1 MKILCIGLDF
11 LMLRAYQWKAVELA
25 KLSTEFLAVVPARW
39 RVLWSSELIEPEPG
53 PLDDLPHHKV
63 DLLVRINKHFAL
75 FPPRFLRRVLNAFQ
89 PDVCDLDNEPFNLS
103 SAQVISATRRFSPH
117 TRVFLHASQNLVKR
131 YPPPF
136 NATEQYAFRHC
147 TGVFARNPEAADVL
161 KRRGCQP
168 AKIRVMG
175 HGVSLKEF
183 DQGRTRQLNGE
194 AEPGSVLYVGYLAH
208 QKGVDTL
215 IEACANSVRFRK
227 LTIVGEGPSTPDL
240 HAQVDRLQMGDR
252 VAFLGRLP
260 QQALKELYGNHSC
273 LVVPSRTT
281 PTLVEQFGR
290 VIIEAMASGCP
301 VIASD
306 SGNMPRVVGNAGLI
320 FPEDDMSA
328 LAQALDRLLG
338 HEHERHEIQR
348 RCIERVEGVFEWSVR
363 ARAMLEVFENASS
376 GSSHV

>member
-1 MKILCIGLDF
+1 MKILCISLDF

-39 RVLWSSELIEPEPG
+39 RVLWCSELIEPEPG

-75 FPPRFLRRVLNAFQ
+75 FPPRFLRRVLSAFQ
-89 PDVCDLDNEPFNLS
+89 PEVIDFDNEPFNLS
-103 SAQVISATRRFSPH
+103 SAQVISATRRFSPQ

-147 TGVFARNPEAADVL
+147 AGVFARNPEAADVL

-168 AKIRVMG
+168 AKICVMG
-175 HGVSLKEF
+175 HGVSLREF
-183 DQGRTRQLNGE
+183 DQGRTRQLAGG
-194 AEPGSVLYVGYLAH
+194 AEPGSVLYVGYLGH

-240 HAQVDRLQMGDR
+240 RAQVDRLQMGDR

-260 QQALKELYGNHSC
+260 QQTLKELYGNHSC

-306 SGNMPRVVGNAGLI
+306 SGNMPRVVGDAGMV
-320 FPEDDMSA
+320 FPEDDA
-328 LAQALDRLLG
+328 RELAARIDAILG
-338 HEHERHEIQR
+338 DPAVRHQLR
-348 RCIERVEGVFEWSVR
+348 RRAIERAEREFEWTVR
-363 ARAMLEVFENASS
+363 ARQMTSFFHSALSD
-376 GSSHV
+376 GLR